1 MHMGNHIMTEPSSHP
16 DLLGFNLA
24 AEILVK
30 LTEGV
35 SEDMVTG
42 GVSAWADAW
51 EVATK
56 VLFTFA
62 RRVEGLGKEP
72 QMRMED
78 TKLIARGEVQ
88 YTGMMVEWETCERAG
103 GLEWRSLIAD
113 KLVELKG
120 SMQLVWGETEEG
132 KALLDPEIVSR
143 NKQAKQKMAV
153 GESNTQKTNPEKI
166 MWYSLLLY
174 WAYDMHTHVLI
185 PGT

>member
-1 MHMGNHIMTEPSSHP
+1 MHMGNHVMTEPSSDP
-16 DLLGFNLA
+16 DLLRFNLA
-24 AEILVK
+24 AKILVK

-51 EVATK
+51 EVATR
-56 VLFTFA
+56 VLFSFM

-78 TKLIARGEVQ
+78 MKLIARGEVQ
-88 YTGMMVEWETCERAG
+88 YTGMMVESETCERAG
-103 GLEWRSLIAD
+103 GPEWRLSIAD

-132 KALLDPEIVSR
+132 KALL
-143 NKQAKQKMAV
+143 
-153 GESNTQKTNPEKI
+153 NPELVAHARRLCAWCDTQEHI
-166 MWYSLLLY
+166 SLQCK
-174 WAYDMHTHVLI
+174 
-185 PGT
+185 